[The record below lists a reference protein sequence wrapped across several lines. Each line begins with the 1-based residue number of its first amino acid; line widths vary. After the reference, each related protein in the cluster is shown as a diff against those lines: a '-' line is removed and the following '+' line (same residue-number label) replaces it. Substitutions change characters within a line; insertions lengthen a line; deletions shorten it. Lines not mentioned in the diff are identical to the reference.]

1 MKDAEDSMS
10 QTRSLGW
17 LRGRNDGPKG
27 RSEMRNRSTYAR
39 LTCHAAIAALALTL
53 ATGAY
58 AQEAEPASATEPRDA
73 DRGEEIVISGSR
85 AIVDGTNAPTPV
97 AVVSNDQLKTASPG
111 SLIDGLNQL
120 PVFASSVRPNSTG
133 SSGSGQG
140 GNGGNYLNLRALL
153 PSRTLVLLDG
163 RRTVAS
169 SIQMNATDVT
179 LFPQMLVS
187 RVDVVTGG
195 ASAAYGSDAVAGVV
209 NFIIESKF
217 KGLKVEAQNG
227 ISTYGDGHS
236 YRVGAAGGI
245 EFAGG
250 RGNIIASFEHA
261 VTEGIDD
268 ANAREWSATGFGII
282 PSTIAQSGTT
292 QIFAP
297 DVRLNLATYGGTIQT
312 CAPTGVACP
321 IANQFFN
328 RDGTLSPFIPGQY
341 VSSSVASGGSG
352 APVRTNLT
360 TSNRTNTAYL
370 RGQYEFSDALTL
382 FAEGIYGD
390 VNTEYLG
397 APSNVTSGTT
407 TGITI
412 FRDNAFLPEAVR
424 TAMVANGITSFRM
437 GRANKEIA
445 PNRNRTNTKTWR
457 GVVGIEGKLGEKWNY
472 SLALERSR
480 AHYQLFGQNN
490 LIIENF
496 YNGADAVIDPATN
509 RAVCRSTLLGLAQGA
524 GCVPIN
530 LFGEDSASAAA
541 IAYAAGTAKADLYL
555 NQTNVMLDF
564 RGSPFDTWA
573 GAVSIAFGAEYR
585 KETARQDVDPISGK
599 VKSSTGIRGFP
610 TSANGQPGGFALSNP
625 QPIQGEIT
633 IKEGYAEV
641 AVPLAREVPFL
652 HSLDLNAAVRYADY
666 SNVGGVTTW
675 KAGLSWEPIDGIRLR
690 GTRSRDI
697 RAAGIAELFTA
708 SQQTAGLSAR
718 DTTLPGAPAIA
729 PITRQT
735 RGNPSLQPEEAD
747 TITGGVV
754 LTPLPG
760 VNLSVDYYSIKIKGA
775 ITQSTLQQVVDGCA
789 AGNAD
794 RCALITRA
802 GPGGAISSIVTPYLN
817 LAQVKTSGI
826 DIEAGYRT
834 RLGNGNLSLRGIA
847 NHTFELETTNDGISV
862 DRAGDMGL
870 RDAVAKWTVTGSV
883 TYASEG
889 GTTLFVQGR
898 YISGGKYDST
908 LGPTALPVA
917 QNRVPAMFYTDL
929 TVKRRIGPPSSG
941 VELFV
946 TVNNLFD
953 RDPPLA
959 PQGAVTIPRQT
970 NPYFYDMV
978 GRYFTVGARA
988 RF

>member
-1 MKDAEDSMS
+1 MHKMIK
-10 QTRSLGW
+10 T
-17 LRGRNDGPKG
+17 
-27 RSEMRNRSTYAR
+27 R
-39 LTCHAAIAALALTL
+39 LTCHAGLAALAFTL
-53 ATGAY
+53 ITTAH
-58 AQEAEPASATEPRDA
+58 AQEAPPATPAESQSEPSP
-73 DRGEEIVISGSR
+73 DRTNEIVVSGSR

-97 AVVSNDQLKTASPG
+97 TVVSNEQLKTASPS

-120 PVFASSVRPNSTG
+120 PVFSSSVRQNSTG

-153 PSRTLVLLDG
+153 PTRTLVLLDG

-209 NFIIESKF
+209 NFIIDNKF
-217 KGLKVEAQNG
+217 KGLRVEAQTG
-227 ISTYGDGHS
+227 ISTYGDNFS
-236 YRVGAAGGI
+236 YRVGAAGGM

-250 RGNIIASFEHA
+250 RGNIIASFERA
-261 VTEGIDD
+261 QTNGIDD
-268 ANAREWSATGFGII
+268 ANARKWSAAGWGII
-282 PSTIAQSGTT
+282 PSTVAQSGTT

-297 DVRLNLATYGGTIQT
+297 DVRLNLATFGGTIQA
-312 CAPTGVACP
+312 CFPTGVTCP
-321 IANQFFN
+321 IINQYFN
-328 RDGTLSPFIPGQY
+328 RDGTLSPFITGRY
-341 VSSSVASGGSG
+341 AGSSVASGGSG
-352 APVRTNLT
+352 AAIRTNLT
-360 TSNRTNTAYL
+360 TSNWTNTAYL
-370 RGQYEFSDALTL
+370 RGQFELSEAATI

-407 TGITI
+407 TGVMIYN
-412 FRDNAFLPEAVR
+412 DNAFLPAALR
-424 TAMVANGITSFRM
+424 ATMAANGITSFRL
-437 GRANKEIA
+437 GRANREIA

-457 GVVGIEGKLGEKWNY
+457 GVVGIEGSFAEDWNY
-472 SLALERSR
+472 SLALERSH

-496 YNGADAVIDPATN
+496 YNGADAVVNPAN
-509 RAVCRSTLLGLAQGA
+509 GQIVCRSTLLGLPQGN

-564 RGSPFDTWA
+564 RGRPFDTWA
-573 GAVSIAFGAEYR
+573 GPVSIAFGAEYR
-585 KETARQDVDPISGK
+585 KETARQDVDPISAK
-599 VKSSTGIRGFP
+599 VKSGTGIRGFP
-610 TSANGQPGGFALSNP
+610 AAANGQPGGFALSNP
-625 QPIQGEIT
+625 QPIKGEIE
-633 IKEGYAEV
+633 IKEAYAEV
-641 AVPLAREVPFL
+641 AIPLAREVSFL
-652 HSLDLNAAVRYADY
+652 HSLDINGAVRYADY
-666 SNVGGVTTW
+666 SNVGGVWTW
-675 KAGLSWEPIDGIRLR
+675 KAGASWEPIQGVRLR

-718 DTTLPGAPAIA
+718 DTTLPGAPAAA

-735 RGNPSLQPEEAD
+735 RGNPNLSPEEAD
-747 TITGGVV
+747 TITAGVV

-775 ITQSTLQQVVDGCA
+775 ITQSTLQQVIDGCA
-789 AGNAD
+789 AGNPE

-802 GPGGAISSIVTPYLN
+802 GANNTISSIVTPYLN
-817 LAQVKTSGI
+817 LAEVKTSGL

-834 RLGNGNLSLRGIA
+834 RIGEDQLSLRAIA
-847 NHTFELETTNDGISV
+847 NHTFELKTTNDGITV

-870 RDAVAKWTVTGSV
+870 RDAVAKWTVTGSA
-883 TYASEG
+883 TYTTEG
-889 GTTLFVQGR
+889 GSTLFIQGR
-898 YISGGKYDST
+898 YLSGGKFDST

-929 TVKRRIGPPSSG
+929 TLKQRIGPPSNG
-941 VELFV
+941 FELFL
-946 TVNNLFD
+946 TINNLFD

-970 NPYFYDMV
+970 NPYFYDLI
-978 GRYFTVGARA
+978 GRYFTFGAKA